1 MKRGELANLVIRDSN
16 LWGRRTAVYR
26 ELAVQ
31 NDNDD
36 TLVSPSSFAYIKG
49 G

>member
-26 ELAVQ
+26 ELTVQ

-36 TLVSPSSFAYIKG
+36 NVVSSSSFTYLKG